1 MPEFELILGNE
12 RPGIASKS
20 CSHWKPDPRSSFAW
34 LQSFPLLEF
43 ERTKHVACQ
52 CVAKGYLQ
60 IEIRTLIF
68 NQAV

>member
-1 MPEFELILGNE
+1 MDDMGLLQKTVAARSLIPEAL
-12 RPGIASKS
+12 
-20 CSHWKPDPRSSFAW
+20 SHGCNLFRI
-34 LQSFPLLEF
+34 LEF

-52 CVAKGYLQ
+52 CVAKDHLQ

>member
-1 MPEFELILGNE
+1 MNHTALLRRAVAARSVIPEAL
-12 RPGIASKS
+12 
-20 CSHWKPDPRSSFAW
+20 SHGSNLFRI
-34 LQSFPLLEF
+34 LEF

-52 CVAKGYLQ
+52 CVAKDHLQ

>member
-1 MPEFELILGNE
+1 MNDTGSLRKAVATGSLTPEAL
-12 RPGIASKS
+12 
-20 CSHWKPDPRSSFAW
+20 SHGCNLFRI
-34 LQSFPLLEF
+34 LEF

-52 CVAKGYLQ
+52 CVAKGDLQ